1 MSEQIIDLG
10 DECTIS
16 QKKRSGLATA
26 SFICSLI
33 FCCPVVTLVGVILGI
48 VAILQ
53 IRGSQ
58 MTGCGLAWAGIIIGV
73 ITTALSTLF
82 LVFAANAALS
92 VLEQTPQTVTAAL
105 KAGFS
110 GDIEGFRAEF
120 SHDAVSAN
128 DEELAT
134 FIETLTSRYG
144 TFDEAVIDMQ
154 PMQGEQKS
162 SAGQAELPMQLVF
175 ETKTISTTVVILI
188 QPDQTDYLNIDV
200 QIQCLFISD
209 LDKGDL
215 AFPLAS
221 ECGSKIPAHE
231 E

>member
-58 MTGCGLAWAGIIIGV
+58 MTGRGLAWAGIIIGV

-82 LVFAANAALS
+82 LVFAAIGALS
-92 VLEQTPQTVTAAL
+92 VAGVAGPLISGLWQSAASAAHFESISIRAL
-105 KAGFS
+105 TFDLNSPLRSSRRSVVASFPSFRKRRT
-110 GDIEGFRAEF
+110 FRA
-120 SHDAVSAN
+120 
-128 DEELAT
+128 
-134 FIETLTSRYG
+134 
-144 TFDEAVIDMQ
+144 
-154 PMQGEQKS
+154 
-162 SAGQAELPMQLVF
+162 
-175 ETKTISTTVVILI
+175 
-188 QPDQTDYLNIDV
+188 
-200 QIQCLFISD
+200 
-209 LDKGDL
+209 
-215 AFPLAS
+215 
-221 ECGSKIPAHE
+221 
-231 E
+231 